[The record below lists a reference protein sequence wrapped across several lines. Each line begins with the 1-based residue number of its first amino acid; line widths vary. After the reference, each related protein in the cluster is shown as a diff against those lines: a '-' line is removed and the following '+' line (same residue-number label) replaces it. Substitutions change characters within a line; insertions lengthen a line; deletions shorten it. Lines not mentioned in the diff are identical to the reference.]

1 MNCANCIQYV
11 LLQPHPS
18 VFLPNVMTVGASG
31 AVFGLFGA
39 VWADFFQNYDT
50 NRYSYVSLT
59 SCQRT
64 RALLSLAFCTVLALA
79 MGLLPFVDNFAHV
92 GGFIGGLL
100 AGLVL
105 LTADDYANDDEE
117 GGGSGP
123 YDVEAGGGVCCRGDG
138 GGGGGGLCCCCF
150 YCPSDA
156 HSSRQVAV
164 SVLAGL
170 VLAAYV
176 AVLYSSLFE
185 GNNIHTQCSWCESI
199 NCLVSI
205 HKQELSVYWIDY
217 KHTCMH

>member
-1 MNCANCIQYV
+1 M
-11 LLQPHPS
+11 
-18 VFLPNVMTVGASG
+18 FLPDVMTVGASG

-50 NRYSYVSLT
+50 SRYSCASST

-92 GGFIGGLL
+92 GGFMGGFLS
-100 AGLVL
+100 GLVL
-105 LTADDYANDDEE
+105 LTEDDYRYADGYEG

-123 YDVEAGGGVCCRGDG
+123 YDVEAGGGGWCGSDDG
-138 GGGGGGLCCCCF
+138 GGGGGAGACCCCCC
-150 YCPSDA
+150 CPSDA
-156 HSSRQVAV
+156 HSTRQVAV

-185 GNNIHTQCSWCESI
+185 GNDIHTQCSWCESI
-199 NCLVSI
+199 NCLVSR
-205 HKQELSVYWIDY
+205 HEQEVSAYWID
-217 KHTCMH
+217 